1 MQVHG
6 LILTLPV
13 MAYDE
18 GLAQR
23 LREQLD
29 TVPEITEKKMFGG
42 LAFMERG
49 NMLVG
54 VIGDELIAR
63 VGPEATDA
71 SLAKPGARAFD
82 FSGRPM
88 KGWVTVGGPPLDE
101 DDTLALWVAHA
112 RQFVA
117 TLPAK

>member
-1 MQVHG
+1 
-6 LILTLPV
+6 

-29 TVPEITEKKMFGG
+29 EVPELTEKKMFGG
-42 LAFMERG
+42 LAFMVRG

-63 VGPEATDA
+63 VGSDATDA
-71 SLAKPGARAFD
+71 ALAKPGARIFD
-82 FSGRPM
+82 FSGRPT
-88 KGWVTVGGPPLDE
+88 KGWVTVGGAPLGEDE
-101 DDTLALWVAHA
+101 TLAAWIADARTFVDTL
-112 RQFVA
+112 
-117 TLPAK
+117 PPK